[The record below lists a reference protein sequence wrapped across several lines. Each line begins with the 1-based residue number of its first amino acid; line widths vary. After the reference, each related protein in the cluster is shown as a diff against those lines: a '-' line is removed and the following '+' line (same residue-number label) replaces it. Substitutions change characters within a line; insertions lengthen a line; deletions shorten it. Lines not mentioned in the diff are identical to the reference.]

1 MTHPAGRSTS
11 TPVPWLSGLLVVAF
25 IVFSVYARLHS
36 EEVTRAGIAALDTAR
51 EYFLAHPYLE
61 PGKALS
67 TRLDEAT
74 VRHARAESAQ
84 RQVASGIPTPEGVIR
99 RQQVE
104 LDETIARAIASV
116 DALPAQRV
124 AFVPRQSPGYTWI
137 AYPLLHVGNAV
148 LIGNGLLLIFFG
160 LYLER
165 SFGTAAYAALLVF
178 LTLAGAAGW
187 SVTAPS
193 GATHGLVGSTPLVAG
208 LTAAFAAS
216 FFARRGEGFYIAGL
230 VVAVF
235 WILLPPWAT
244 ATWSFAGLELVPTRP
259 APPPTAVYFPCLAS
273 IAAAA
278 IACTMTWLLGIGAEA
293 SAEGSAV
300 RAQDP
305 RLRHVMRARAAG
317 RPREAL
323 ELLAQHLAAEPDHYE
338 AAVAAWQVAR
348 ELGRDAEITASLLR
362 VIRIELRRGLSA
374 AALDHWLELASGGI
388 PERTDPAL
396 LLQMALLLREHDH
409 QPEAV
414 RALRCALERSDD
426 RENHVLAARIARAAR
441 GLDPGTTE
449 TAAWRALGSAELSLT
464 ERQALEDLIGEVL
477 STPAARAASLA
488 RFAAAVDSAA
498 PLKAASAPAPAVAP
512 STTAEPAPAAVPRP
526 SAIEIETSHRVLDA
540 VLAVPVELAGEGVE
554 IQTRQGQK
562 KLVRY
567 ERIEAVAVAAV
578 HGIAAKPVIL
588 VDLVLNWMTP
598 KNERLRVIR
607 MRGDQFDPRRL
618 LSGQT
623 SPTEALRAFVKTML
637 DRSNAIALPDPEAA
651 LGRPFASFEEL
662 AIYQRAVLL
671 VEGPAPPSVQGR
683 SA

>member
-11 TPVPWLSGLLVVAF
+11 TPVPWLSALLVVAF
-25 IVFSVYARLHS
+25 IVFSVHARLRH
-36 EEVTRAGIAALDTAR
+36 EEMTREGVAALDAAR

-61 PGKALS
+61 PGTALA

-74 VRHARAESAQ
+74 VKQARGQFAQ
-84 RQVASGIPTPEGVIR
+84 RQAASGIPTPEGVIR

-104 LDETIARAIASV
+104 LEEMIEHAIASV
-116 DALPAQRV
+116 DELPAQRV
-124 AFVPRQSPGYTWI
+124 AFVPRQSPGYTWL
-137 AYPLLHVGNAV
+137 AYPLLHLGNAV
-148 LIGNGLLLIFFG
+148 LIGNVALVLFFG

-165 SFGTAAYAALLVF
+165 AFGAAAYAALLVW

-187 SVTAPS
+187 SVTAPT

-208 LTAAFAAS
+208 LAAGFAAS
-216 FFARRGEGFYIAGL
+216 FVARRGEGFYVAGL

-235 WILLPPWAT
+235 WILLPPYAT
-244 ATWSFAGLELVPTRP
+244 AAWSFAGLELVPTRP
-259 APPPTAVYFPCLAS
+259 APAPTAIYVPCLAS
-273 IAAAA
+273 VSAAA
-278 IACTMTWLLGIGAEA
+278 IASAMAWLLGFGAEA

-305 RLRHVMRARAAG
+305 RLRSAMRARAAK

-323 ELLAQHLAAEPDHYE
+323 ELLARHLAAEPDHYE
-338 AAVAAWQVAR
+338 AAVAAWEVAR

-374 AALDHWLELASGGI
+374 AALDHWLDLAHGGI
-388 PERTDPAL
+388 PERTEPAL
-396 LLQMALLLREHDH
+396 LLQMAILLREHDH
-409 QPEAV
+409 KPEAV
-414 RALRCALERSDD
+414 RALRSALERSDD

-464 ERQALEDLIGEVL
+464 ERQSLEDLIGEVL
-477 STPAARAASLA
+477 ATPAARAASLA
-488 RFAAAVDSAA
+488 RAAAA
-498 PLKAASAPAPAVAP
+498 PGAAASAKAAAAPAPEFAP
-512 STTAEPAPAAVPRP
+512 SAPADSAPAAASRP
-526 SAIEIETSHRVLDA
+526 AAIEIETSNRVLDA
-540 VLAVPVELAGEGVE
+540 VLAVPLELAGEGVE
-554 IQTRQGQK
+554 IQTSQGQK

-567 ERIEAVAVAAV
+567 ERIDAVAVAAV

-598 KNERLRVIR
+598 RNETLRVIR

-618 LSGQT
+618 LADQT
-623 SPTEALRAFVKTML
+623 SPTEALRAFVKTVL

-651 LGRPFASFEEL
+651 LGRPFASFDEL
-662 AIYQRAVLL
+662 PIYQRAVLL
-671 VEGPAPPSVQGR
+671 VEGTAHRGL
-683 SA
+683 

>member
-1 MTHPAGRSTS
+1 MNDPAGRSTS

-25 IVFSVYARLHS
+25 VVFSVHAQLRS
-36 EEVTRAGIAALDTAR
+36 ERVTREGLGALDAAR

-61 PGKALS
+61 PGAALMA
-67 TRLDEAT
+67 RLDDAT
-74 VRHARAESAQ
+74 VQRARGELAQ
-84 RQVASGIPTPEGVIR
+84 REAASGIPTPEGVIR
-99 RQQVE
+99 RQQAE
-104 LDETIARAIASV
+104 LDEMIEQAITSV
-116 DALPAQRV
+116 GELPAQRV
-124 AFVPRQSPGYTWI
+124 AFVPRTSPGYTWL
-137 AYPLLHVGNAV
+137 AHPLLHVGNAV
-148 LIGNGLLLIFFG
+148 LIGNVLLLLFLG

-165 SFGTAAYAALLVF
+165 AFGALAYAALIVW

-187 SVTAPS
+187 WVTAPS

-208 LTAAFAAS
+208 LAAAFAAC
-216 FFARRGEGFYIAGL
+216 FVARRGEGFYFSGL
-230 VVAVF
+230 VIAAF
-235 WILLPPWAT
+235 WILLPPYAT
-244 ATWSFAGLELVPTRP
+244 AAWSFAGLELVPTHPVP
-259 APPPTAVYFPCLAS
+259 AATAIYLPCLAS
-273 IAAAA
+273 VGAAA
-278 IACTMTWLLGIGAEA
+278 IACAMAWLLGIGADPR
-293 SAEGSAV
+293 AEGSAV
-300 RAQDP
+300 RARDP
-305 RLRHVMRARAAG
+305 RLRRAMRARAAK

-323 ELLAQHLAAEPDHYE
+323 ELLALHLAAEPDHYE
-338 AAVAAWQVAR
+338 AAVAAWEVAR

-374 AALDHWLELASGGI
+374 AAIDHWLDLAHGGI
-388 PERTDPAL
+388 PERTEPSL

-414 RALRCALERSDD
+414 RALRSALERSDD

-449 TAAWRALGSAELSLT
+449 TAAWRALGSAELSLS
-464 ERQALEDLIGEVL
+464 ERQALEELIGEVL

-488 RFAAAVDSAA
+488 RAAA
-498 PLKAASAPAPAVAP
+498 
-512 STTAEPAPAAVPRP
+512 APAAAAPPSAGPPTASRATPAAADPLPPVSSRP
-526 SAIEIETSHRVLDA
+526 AAIEIETSNRVLDA
-540 VLAVPVELAGEGVE
+540 VLAVPLELAGEGVE
-554 IQTRQGQK
+554 IQTSQGQK

-598 KNERLRVIR
+598 RNETLRVIR

-618 LSGQT
+618 LADQT
-623 SPTEALRAFVKTML
+623 SPTEALRAFVKTVL
-637 DRSNAIALPDPEAA
+637 DRSNAIALPDREAA

-671 VEGPAPPSVQGR
+671 AEGPAQR
-683 SA
+683 

>member
-1 MTHPAGRSTS
+1 MTHPAGRPTS
-11 TPVPWLSGLLVVAF
+11 TPVPWLSGLLVAAF
-25 IVFSVYARLHS
+25 AVFSVLAHLRH
-36 EEVTRAGIAALDTAR
+36 EQVTREGVAALDAAR

-61 PGKALS
+61 PGAALS
-67 TRLDEAT
+67 TRLEEAT
-74 VRHARAESAQ
+74 LQQARSEFAQ
-84 RQVASGIPTPEGVIR
+84 RQAASGIPTPEGVIR

-104 LDETIARAIASV
+104 LDETIQRAIASV
-116 DALPAQRV
+116 GELPAQRV
-124 AFVPRQSPGYTWI
+124 AFVPRQSPAYTWL

-165 SFGTAAYAALLVF
+165 SFGAAAYAGLLVF

-187 SVTAPS
+187 SITAPQ

-208 LTAAFAAS
+208 LAAAFAAS
-216 FFARRGEGFYIAGL
+216 FIARRGEGFYIAGL
-230 VVAVF
+230 VVAAF

-244 ATWSFAGLELVPTRP
+244 AAWSFAGLELVPTQP

-278 IACTMTWLLGIGAEA
+278 IACTMAWLLGIGADTH
-293 SAEGSAV
+293 AEGSAV

-305 RLRHVMRARAAG
+305 RLRRVMRARAAG

-323 ELLAQHLAAEPDHYE
+323 ELLAQHLATEPDHYE
-338 AAVAAWQVAR
+338 AAVAAWEVSR

-374 AALDHWLELASGGI
+374 AALDHWLDLARGGI
-388 PERTDPAL
+388 PDRTDPAL
-396 LLQMALLLREHDH
+396 LLQMALLLRENDH
-409 QPEAV
+409 QSEAV

-426 RENHVLAARIARAAR
+426 RANHVLAARIARAAR

-449 TAAWRALGSAELSLT
+449 TAAWRALGSAELSLA
-464 ERQALEDLIGEVL
+464 ERQSLEDLIGEVL
-477 STPAARAASLA
+477 ATPAARAASLA
-488 RFAAAVDSAA
+488 RIAAAAAPAVSAA
-498 PLKAASAPAPAVAP
+498 AAAPAPAVATSAP
-512 STTAEPAPAAVPRP
+512 AETAPAAAPRP
-526 SAIEIETSHRVLDA
+526 AAIEIETSQRVLDA
-540 VLAVPVELAGEGVE
+540 VLAVPLELAGEGVE
-554 IQTRQGQK
+554 IQTSQGQK

-598 KNERLRVIR
+598 KNETLRVIR

-618 LSGQT
+618 LAGQT
-623 SPTEALRAFVKTML
+623 SPTEALRAFVKTLL

-651 LGRPFASFEEL
+651 LGRPFVSFEEL
-662 AIYQRAVLL
+662 PIYQRAVLL
-671 VEGPAPPSVQGR
+671 VEGPAEPRVQGR